1 MSSEGQRSAT
11 PRASHDD
18 SAERSDTSRSLAPDR
33 TGRSGQQAAHR
44 GIYWPPTDVLR
55 KERPTE
61 VPLPTGKPASIAL
74 SQTTAD
80 ELQEKK
86 SYSEGSRA
94 LPPPPS
100 SVVPPNM
107 LGSSANV
114 SSAALPRDAVVGSD
128 QGSGSVISRDVGNI
142 IPRDSPSEKRISES
156 PHVSSSTDSW
166 RPSLGEGSRGL
177 PPPPSS
183 VVPPSMFGSSANVSS
198 TALPRDVVVGSD
210 QGSGSVISR
219 DVGNRIPRDSP
230 SEKRSIESPHVSSS
244 TDSWRPL
251 LGEGSRTLPP
261 PPSSV
266 VPPSM
271 LGSFA
276 NVSST
281 ALPRDV
287 VVGSD
292 QGSGSVIS
300 RDVGNSIPRDSSS
313 EKRSI
318 ESPHVSSSS
327 TDSWRPSLGEG
338 SRGLPPPPSS
348 TVFTNKQEIL
358 LVAPP
363 TYEVQSST
371 VFSHEPSGV
380 PFAQHGS
387 SQPRASTGISY
398 DIIRT
403 STSSGQLQQKSDVP
417 VEQYYNLDHQSHN
430 GMSHVD
436 EMKPSHT
443 NPTSKIYKSLNQGT
457 SNDMT
462 RSVWNPPPLNQN
474 LDPEGP
480 PPPVHDATGNMAPRG
495 DAPLKTPLPLH
506 SRVKSKSHGGKIDP
520 SQVIPFR
527 KITLWYV

>member
-61 VPLPTGKPASIAL
+61 VPLPMGKPVSIAL

-100 SVVPPNM
+100 SVVPPSM

-114 SSAALPRDAVVGSD
+114 SSTAFPRDAVVGSD
-128 QGSGSVISRDVGNI
+128 QGSGSVITRDVGNR

-156 PHVSSSTDSW
+156 PHV
-166 RPSLGEGSRGL
+166 
-177 PPPPSS
+177 
-183 VVPPSMFGSSANVSS
+183 
-198 TALPRDVVVGSD
+198 
-210 QGSGSVISR
+210 
-219 DVGNRIPRDSP
+219 
-230 SEKRSIESPHVSSS
+230 
-244 TDSWRPL
+244 
-251 LGEGSRTLPP
+251 
-261 PPSSV
+261 
-266 VPPSM
+266 
-271 LGSFA
+271 
-276 NVSST
+276 
-281 ALPRDV
+281 
-287 VVGSD
+287 
-292 QGSGSVIS
+292 
-300 RDVGNSIPRDSSS
+300 
-313 EKRSI
+313 
-318 ESPHVSSSS
+318 SSS

-417 VEQYYNLDHQSHN
+417 MGQYYNLDHQSHN